1 MVGVGVS
8 TKFPGKIARASVPQ
22 PTRRTWRATFTGA
35 CCYTGAAGGR
45 LMPRIIVTN
54 NDQRREYDLRAV
66 NTVGRHPDNTLQILD
81 RIVSKEHAQI
91 LRQPDGRFLYRD
103 LGSLNGS
110 FFRGERLTERLLQD
124 GDEIALGSSRLIYL
138 ERPSDSLLQKVT
150 ISPTVTETMIRQRI
164 APTSTSREFLPERE
178 IRDEQ
183 VLRRDYEK
191 LRLAHELG
199 RSIGLEVNLDV
210 LLEKIIMKAFELIP
224 ADRGVILLMADGT
237 PEPRIAKTRDGKN
250 EDIVLSKSILAEVV
264 QNKAAVLS
272 SDATM
277 DSRFSGAQSIIMQG
291 IRSTMTVPL
300 LHHDE
305 LLGIMHLDSMIAT
318 NAFVEKDLQI
328 FASIANQ
335 AAVAIHNSNL
345 ARQIEHEAKTRA
357 QFQRL
362 LSPNLVDQVVQ
373 GRLQL
378 EKGGALSEVTMLFS
392 DIRGFTSMSEARAPH
407 EIVRLLNE
415 YFELMVDV
423 IFRYEGT
430 LDKFVGDEIV
440 ALFGAPVAMPTA
452 ELKAV
457 QCALDMMT
465 ALTEFNETRLAAG
478 EEPIRIGI
486 GINTGPVV
494 TGAIG
499 SSRALQYTAIGD
511 AVNIASRLC
520 SIAKPGEIIISDATY
535 QKVRHDVAVA
545 PLPPVRVKGK
555 SEELRI
561 YSTMGLRKRGW
572 SSETTKPG

>member
-1 MVGVGVS
+1 M
-8 TKFPGKIARASVPQ
+8 A
-22 PTRRTWRATFTGA
+22 
-35 CCYTGAAGGR
+35 
-45 LMPRIIVTN
+45 LIIVIG
-54 NDQRREYDLRAV
+54 NDQRREFELQAV

-91 LRQPDGRFLYRD
+91 IRQPDGRYLFRD

-110 FFRGERLTERLLQD
+110 FFRSERLTEHVLED
-124 GDEIALGSSRLIYL
+124 GDEIMLGSTKLTYVAQSQ
-138 ERPSDSLLQKVT
+138 EDSLLQKVT
-150 ISPTVTETMIRQRI
+150 ISPSATETLIRQRLR
-164 APTSTSREFLPERE
+164 PPSTTSREFLPEKE
-178 IRDEQ
+178 IVDAE

-199 RSIGLEVNLDV
+199 RSIGLEVDLDV

-224 ADRGVILLMADGT
+224 ADRGVILLMSPRG
-237 PEPRIAKTRDGKN
+237 PEPRIAKTRHGKN
-250 EDIVLSKSILAEVV
+250 EQIVLSKSILAEVV
-264 QNKAAVLS
+264 VNKAAVLS

-277 DSRFSGAQSIIMQG
+277 DSRFSAAQSVIMQG

-328 FASIANQ
+328 FASIASQ

-345 ARQIEHEAKTRA
+345 ARQIEQEAKTRA

-362 LSPNLVDQVVQ
+362 LSPNLVDEVVK
-373 GRLQL
+373 GKLQL
-378 EKGGALSEVTMLFS
+378 EKGGALSEVTLLFS
-392 DIRGFTSMSEARAPH
+392 DIRGFTSMSESAAPQ

-423 IFRYEGT
+423 LFQYQGT

-440 ALFGAPVAMPTA
+440 ALFGAPVSMPKA

-465 ALTEFNETRLAAG
+465 ALKEFNRVRQSEG
-478 EEPIRIGI
+478 QDEIKVGI
-486 GINTGPVV
+486 GINTGLVV

-511 AVNIASRLC
+511 AVNVASRLC
-520 SIAKPGEIIISDATY
+520 SIAKSGEVILSEATY
-535 QKVRHDVAVA
+535 NKVKHEVAVV
-545 PLPPVRVKGK
+545 PLQPVRLRGK
-555 SEELRI
+555 SDELRV
-561 YSTMGLRKRGW
+561 YNAVGLRNREWRG
-572 SSETTKPG
+572 EETKPG